1 MRYSYPAYFIKKES
15 GYLVFF
21 PDLDNIATCGC
32 NFAQATHM
40 AMDCLA
46 LYLCSCLEDGKMLPP
61 PSPIESLHLSDF
73 LQNELNDIPYS
84 DAFCQMICVDTD
96 EYEQALHAGTAQ
108 VLVELPDFLLREI
121 DDNNLDLNEQIFFA
135 LEERLYKN
143 KSPNAQTL
151 AAIEDVNNNRNLFGS
166 FKNVEDMMNELNGG
180 PHTWKQ
186 RKSRILNFPL
196 KSEDTL
202 MSPAIRLIWAAQRFA
217 PAVSLMKTLCSIQ

>member
-73 LQNELNDIPYS
+73 LQNELNDILYS

-96 EYEQALHAGTAQ
+96 EYEQALHAGIAQ
-108 VLVELPDFLLREI
+108 ILVELPDFLLREI

-166 FKNVEDMMNELNGG
+166 FKNVEDMMNELNGRSS
-180 PHTWKQ
+180 HMETTEIKDI
-186 RKSRILNFPL
+186 KL
-196 KSEDTL
+196 
-202 MSPAIRLIWAAQRFA
+202 SP
-217 PAVSLMKTLCSIQ
+217 KK

>member
-1 MRYSYPAYFIKKES
+1 MKVTGISCYISIKFNLLQVEGGLLMRYSYPAYFIKKES
-15 GYLVFF
+15 GYSVFF

-46 LYLCSCLEDGKMLPP
+46 LYLCSCLEDGKTLPP

-96 EYEQALHAGTAQ
+96 EYEQALHAGIAQ
-108 VLVELPDFLLREI
+108 ILVELPDFLLREI

-166 FKNVEDMMNELNGG
+166 FKNVEDMMNELNGRSS
-180 PHTWKQ
+180 HMETTEIKDI
-186 RKSRILNFPL
+186 KL
-196 KSEDTL
+196 
-202 MSPAIRLIWAAQRFA
+202 SP
-217 PAVSLMKTLCSIQ
+217 KK

>member
-1 MRYSYPAYFIKKES
+1 MKVTGISCYISIKFNLLQVEGGLLMRYSYPAYFIKEES

-32 NFAQATHM
+32 NFAQATYM
-40 AMDCLA
+40 AIDCLP
-46 LYLCSCLEDGKMLPP
+46 LYMCSCLEDGKTLPP
-61 PSPIESLHLSDF
+61 PSPIKSLHLSDF

-151 AAIEDVNNNRNLFGS
+151 AAIEDVNNNRNLFGP
-166 FKNVEDMMNELNGG
+166 FKNVEDMMNELNGRSS
-180 PHTWKQ
+180 HMETTEIKDI
-186 RKSRILNFPL
+186 KL
-196 KSEDTL
+196 
-202 MSPAIRLIWAAQRFA
+202 SP
-217 PAVSLMKTLCSIQ
+217 KK

>member
-1 MRYSYPAYFIKKES
+1 MKVTGISCYISIKFNLLQVEGGLLMRYSYPAYFIKEES

-32 NFAQATHM
+32 NFAQATYM

-46 LYLCSCLEDGKMLPP
+46 LYLCSCLEDDKTLPP
-61 PSPIESLHLSDF
+61 PSPIKSLHLSDF

-121 DDNNLDLNEQIFFA
+121 DDNNLDV
-135 LEERLYKN
+135 YKRQSYSSATCTSAFLWAN
-143 KSPNAQTL
+143 STSARRWRQSTGF
-151 AAIEDVNNNRNLFGS
+151 NRIWWS
-166 FKNVEDMMNELNGG
+166 
-180 PHTWKQ
+180 
-186 RKSRILNFPL
+186 
-196 KSEDTL
+196 
-202 MSPAIRLIWAAQRFA
+202 SPAI
-217 PAVSLMKTLCSIQ
+217 